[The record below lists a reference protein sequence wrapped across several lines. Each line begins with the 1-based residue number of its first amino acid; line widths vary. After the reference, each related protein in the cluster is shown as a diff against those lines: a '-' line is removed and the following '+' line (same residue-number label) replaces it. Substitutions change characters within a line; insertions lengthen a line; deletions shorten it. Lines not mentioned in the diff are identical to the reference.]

1 MSATSPCNRYQEGI
15 VAGET
20 LDESGQ
26 RHVVSCPS
34 CGRVASEWLA
44 LDAAIAEGLDGGPQV
59 PAGFA
64 DQVMAALA
72 AEATAAA
79 RPGRLLDRRWLQVA
93 LANIG
98 LAVAVTNLLRF
109 VFATLFPAVSL
120 GGAP

>member
-1 MSATSPCNRYQEGI
+1 MAASSPCNLYQERI

-20 LDESGQ
+20 LDETGQ
-26 RHVVSCPS
+26 SHVMSCAS

-64 DQVMAALA
+64 DRVMAALPIAPA
-72 AEATAAA
+72 ASSRLA
-79 RPGRLLDRRWLQVA
+79 RLLDRRWLQIA

-109 VFATLFPAVSL
+109 VFATLFPVSV